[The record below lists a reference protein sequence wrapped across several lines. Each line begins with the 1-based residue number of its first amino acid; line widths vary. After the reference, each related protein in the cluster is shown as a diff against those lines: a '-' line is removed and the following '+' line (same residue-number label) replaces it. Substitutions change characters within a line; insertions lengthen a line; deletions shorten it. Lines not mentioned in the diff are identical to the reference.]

1 MWFHFLNPIFPN
13 MGGLG
18 PEKLAILLLWHH
30 GQDAVY
36 LQRPVRVAEIS
47 QPTYVTQNGWC
58 SACIYEACLPH
69 VAGRAGDIRSHGA
82 GQEKGRWHTVGTTPS
97 F

>member
-18 PEKLAILLLWHH
+18 PKKLAILLLWHH

-36 LQRPVRVAEIS
+36 LQRPVQVAKS
-47 QPTYVTQNGWC
+47 PSPRMSHKMAGAQLARMRLAFPMWQAGLVTSGVMEQ
-58 SACIYEACLPH
+58 
-69 VAGRAGDIRSHGA
+69 GRKRAD
-82 GQEKGRWHTVGTTPS
+82 GTR
-97 F
+97 